1 MESLKNA
8 SMEKK
13 SFVEFILD
21 FYKYMRE
28 YEISLVYEGEI
39 TQPIIKAFLSLT
51 ETKMMQQEEPGAV
64 QRKVFHVMVECL
76 QNVSKYSESSVE
88 QNYLYAGMGVFIV
101 TRSAKEYCITTGN
114 AVETNKINEL
124 KNTLDYINSMDKDAL
139 NEMYKKQIKE
149 GQLHEKGGAGLG
161 FIDIKRKTGNNLSY
175 EFMPIDD
182 DFTFYVLTSSV
193 SRI

>member
-1 MESLKNA
+1 
-8 SMEKK
+8 MEKR

-76 QNVSKYSESSVE
+76 QNVSKYSDSTIDH
-88 QNYLYAGMGVFIV
+88 NYLYAGIGVFIV
-101 TRSAKEYCITTGN
+101 TRSAAEYCITTGN
-114 AVETNKINEL
+114 AMETGKIDEL
-124 KNTLDYINSMDKDAL
+124 KKTLDYINSLDKDAL
-139 NEMYKKQIKE
+139 NELYKKQIKE

-161 FIDIKRKTGNNLSY
+161 FIDIKRKTGNNLKY
-175 EFMPIDD
+175 EFLEIDD
-182 DFTFYVLTSSV
+182 SMTFFILTSSV

>member
-1 MESLKNA
+1 MSNKPVV
-8 SMEKK
+8 EKR

-28 YEISLVYEGEI
+28 YELSLVYEGEI

-76 QNVSKYSESSVE
+76 QNVSKYSDSTID
-88 QNYLYAGMGVFIV
+88 QNYLYAGMGVFVV
-101 TRSAKEYCITTGN
+101 TRSTTEYCITTGN
-114 AVETNKINEL
+114 AMETAKITELKAVLEKIN
-124 KNTLDYINSMDKDAL
+124 KMDKDEL
-139 NEMYKKQIKE
+139 NEAYKKQIKE
-149 GQLHEKGGAGLG
+149 GHLHDKGGAGLG
-161 FIDIKRKTGNNLSY
+161 FIDIRRKTGNTLSY
-175 EFMPIDD
+175 EFMEIDEE
-182 DFTFYVLTSSV
+182 FSFFILSSAI

>member
-1 MESLKNA
+1 
-8 SMEKK
+8 MEKPK

-51 ETKMMQQEEPGAV
+51 ETKMMQHEEHGAV

-76 QNVSKYSESSVE
+76 QNVSKYSDSSIE
-88 QNYLYAGMGVFIV
+88 QTYLYAGMGIFII
-101 TRSAKEYCITTGN
+101 TRNNKEYCITTGN
-114 AVETNKINEL
+114 AMETKKIEGL
-124 KNTLDYINSMDKDAL
+124 KSSLDYINGMDKESL
-139 NEMYKKQIKE
+139 NELYKKQIRE

-175 EFMPIDD
+175 EFLPIDEEMS
-182 DFTFYVLTSSV
+182 FFILTSSV
-193 SRI
+193 SRV

>member
-1 MESLKNA
+1 
-8 SMEKK
+8 MEKPK

-76 QNVSKYSESSVE
+76 QNVSKYSDSSIE
-88 QNYLYAGMGVFIV
+88 QQYLYAGMGIFIV
-101 TRSAKEYCITTGN
+101 TRSPKEYCITTGN
-114 AVETNKINEL
+114 AMETAKIEDL
-124 KNTLDYINSMDKDAL
+124 KKTLEYINSLDKEAL
-139 NEMYKKQIKE
+139 NELYKKQIKE

-182 DFTFYVLTSSV
+182 DQTFFILTSSI

>member
-1 MESLKNA
+1 
-8 SMEKK
+8 MEKQ
-13 SFVEFILD
+13 SFVEFIFD

-76 QNVSKYSESSVE
+76 QNVSKYSDSSIE
-88 QNYLYAGMGVFIV
+88 HNYLYAGMGVFIV
-101 TRSAKEYCITTGN
+101 TRSEKEYCITTGN
-114 AVETNKINEL
+114 AMEKSKIDDL
-124 KNTLDYINSMDKDAL
+124 KRILEVINSLDKEAL

-161 FIDIKRKTGNNLSY
+161 FIDIRRKTGSKLAY

-182 DFTFYVLTSSV
+182 EYSFFYLSTSV
-193 SRI
+193 SRLEH

>member
-1 MESLKNA
+1 
-8 SMEKK
+8 MEKR

-21 FYKYMRE
+21 FYRYMRE

-51 ETKMMQQEEPGAV
+51 ETKMMQHEETGAV

-76 QNVSKYSESSVE
+76 QNVSKYSDSSIE
-88 QNYLYAGMGVFIV
+88 QNYLYAGMGVFII

-114 AVETNKINEL
+114 AMETTKINDL
-124 KNTLDYINSMDKDAL
+124 KKILENINSMDKEAL
-139 NEMYKKQIKE
+139 NEMYKKQIRE

-175 EFMPIDD
+175 EFLPIDD
-182 DFTFYVLTSSV
+182 DLSFFILTTSV
-193 SRI
+193 SRV